1 MSYTIIYK
9 KSFIKIDSRYTSDN
23 TTKYIPL
30 VLCGCNNVY
39 DYTGKRSRDWQT
51 MFPSLHMLAS
61 EKELLTET
69 SKIPDDT
76 ECFVFGSKWIYGK
89 DLTSFVKNGISHAM
103 TIEEFC
109 KSSTGL
115 QLRMYKAQFSNDGFT
130 HKAVDEIYTKD
141 SATIMNWLN
150 NHSADTIY
158 IQFSPKEFKT
168 RTRPTENPVVL
179 KGRNN
184 RFVTSYERNEK
195 NEVNKISFGK
205 LENAQIF
212 TSYEEAK
219 EVAETFR
226 ELRIVQHKNV
236 TKNKP
241 WKILAGSD
249 LYVKKL
255 SSRHLW
261 FTYEEDE
268 ARKFAN
274 QKEAETYIN
283 EKLKP
288 RFDRN
293 FKAINTQTTT

>member
-1 MSYTIIYK
+1 MSYTIVYR
-9 KSFIKIDSRYTSDN
+9 KSFIKIDKQFTPDH

-30 VLCGCNNVY
+30 VLSGCNNVY
-39 DYTGKRSRDWQT
+39 DFLGKRAKDWQT

-61 EKELLTET
+61 EKELLTEA
-69 SKIPDDT
+69 SQIPDDT
-76 ECFVFGSKWIYGK
+76 ECFVFNNKWIYGK
-89 DLTSFVKNGISHAM
+89 DLVKFVKNSINHAK
-103 TIEEFC
+103 TIEEYC
-109 KSSTGL
+109 ASAKGL
-115 QLRMYKAQFSNDGFT
+115 QLRMYKAEFANDGLS
-130 HKAVDEIYTKD
+130 HKAVDETYTKD
-141 SATIMNWLN
+141 STTIMDWLN
-150 NHSADTIY
+150 NHTNDTIY
-158 IQFSPKEFKT
+158 VQFSPKEFKL

-184 RFVTSYERNEK
+184 RFVSSYERNENNK
-195 NEVNKISFGK
+195 VNKISFGK

-212 TSYEEAK
+212 SSYEEAK

-241 WKILAGSD
+241 WKILAGND

-261 FTYEEDE
+261 FTYEENE

-293 FKAINTQTTT
+293 FRAINTQVTT